1 MDEEERPR
9 KVAKLE
15 HSEASIETELGPAMT
30 GAVPIVDEPSQ
41 ATSSNAQPEQ
51 SQLTLSNE
59 TSGLPIQS
67 SEGTAQENDQDSAP
81 KLSKNQLRK
90 LRKREL
96 WEAGREQRKEK
107 RKEQMARK
115 KERRQRM
122 VDEAREAGGEEAV
135 QALRKQWETTRSKSK
150 RSTLLPLS
158 IVIDCGY
165 DDLMNP
171 HERISLAGQLTRS
184 YSENSRA
191 MWRSH
196 LMFSSF
202 NKQLKERF
210 DNVLSPYRNWKGIR
224 IIQEDF
230 VHAAEIAKE
239 QMTSPKGGKL
249 VGPFA
254 DEADAKPE
262 DGEVIYLSSDSDN
275 VLTELK
281 PYCTYIIGG
290 LVDKNRHKAVCYK
303 SAVSKGLKTA
313 KLPIGDYIQMTSR
326 QVLTTNHVVDIM
338 LKWLELGDWGE
349 AFMQVLPPRKGG
361 KLKGQQGSDGAVDE
375 ASDDE
380 PEAEQTLEEIANQM
394 EADAEIDDENG
405 HNSGPDL

>member
-9 KVAKLE
+9 KLAKLD
-15 HSEASIETELGPAMT
+15 HDDEAINDELGPAMT
-30 GAVPIVDEPSQ
+30 GAVAAADEPSQ
-41 ATSSNAQPEQ
+41 TVAPTNDNAQSEQSELPKADNAITSSESALPEGAATQNAP
-51 SQLTLSNE
+51 
-59 TSGLPIQS
+59 P
-67 SEGTAQENDQDSAP
+67 A
-81 KLSKNQLRK
+81 LSKNQLRK
-90 LRKREL
+90 LKKREI

-107 RKEQMARK
+107 RREQMAKK
-115 KERRQRM
+115 KERRQLM
-122 VDEAREAGGEEAV
+122 VDNARETGGEEAV
-135 QALRKQWETTRSKSK
+135 KALRKQWETTRSKSR

-165 DDLMNP
+165 DELMNP

-184 YSENSRA
+184 YSENTRA
-191 MWRSH
+191 IWRSN

-210 DNVLSPYRNWKGIR
+210 DNVLAPYRNWKGIR

-230 VHAAEIAKE
+230 VHASELLKE
-239 QMTSPKGGKL
+239 QMASPKGGKL

-254 DEADAKPE
+254 EKSDAKPE

-275 VLTELK
+275 ILTELK

-303 SAVSKGLKTA
+303 SAVAKGIKTA
-313 KLPIGDYIQMTSR
+313 KLPIGDYIQMSSR

-349 AFMQVLPPRKGG
+349 AFMKVLPPRKGG
-361 KLKGQQGSDGAVDE
+361 KLREQQGDE
-375 ASDDE
+375 AAEEVSDDE
-380 PEAEQTLEEIANQM
+380 PEPTLEEIANEM
-394 EADAEIDDENG
+394 EAEQGDDHDDEG
-405 HNSGPDL
+405 DA

>member
-9 KVAKLE
+9 KLAKLE
-15 HSEASIETELGPAMT
+15 HDDEAIDDELGPAMT
-30 GAVPIVDEPSQ
+30 GAVAAADEPSQ
-41 ATSSNAQPEQ
+41 TVAPTDDNAQLEQ
-51 SQLTLSNE
+51 SE
-59 TSGLPIQS
+59 LPKADNAIPVGES
-67 SEGTAQENDQDSAP
+67 ALPGGTATPNAP
-81 KLSKNQLRK
+81 PALSKNQLRK
-90 LRKREL
+90 LKKREQ

-107 RKEQMARK
+107 RREQMAKK

-122 VDEAREAGGEEAV
+122 VDEARETGGEEAV
-135 QALRKQWETTRSKSK
+135 QALRKQWETTRSKSR

-184 YSENSRA
+184 YSENTRA
-191 MWRSH
+191 VWRSN

-202 NKQLKERF
+202 DKQLKERF
-210 DNVLSPYRNWKGIR
+210 DKVLAPYRNWKGIR

-230 VHAAEIAKE
+230 VHASELLKE
-239 QMTSPKGGKL
+239 QMASPKGGKL

-254 DEADAKPE
+254 EKSDAKPE
-262 DGEVIYLSSDSDN
+262 DGEVIYLSSDSEN

-303 SAVSKGLKTA
+303 AAVAKGIKTA
-313 KLPIGDYIQMTSR
+313 KLPIGDYIQMASR
-326 QVLTTNHVVDIM
+326 QILTTNHVVDIM

-349 AFMQVLPPRKGG
+349 AFMKVLPPRKGG
-361 KLKGQQGSDGAVDE
+361 KLREQQGDE
-375 ASDDE
+375 ATEEVTDDE
-380 PEAEQTLEEIANQM
+380 PEPTLEEIANEM
-394 EADAEIDDENG
+394 EAEQGDDHDDDGDA
-405 HNSGPDL
+405 